1 MKTAYDIAD
10 LEQAVEVLRHG
21 GVILY
26 PTDTVWGIGCDA
38 TNRDAV
44 ARVYK
49 IKEREDSKSMLVLVD
64 SPEQLQAYAV
74 MPQAAR
80 EWRESGCADERPTT
94 VIYPAAHGLAENLL
108 AEDGSIGIRISGEAF
123 SQALCRRL
131 GKPIVSTSANISG
144 QATAHNYRQI
154 DEAIRDRV
162 DYTCRYRQDDERETM
177 PSRIVKIEADGK
189 VTVLRA

>member
-80 EWRESGCADERPTT
+80 EWRESGCADGRPTT

-123 SQALCRRL
+123 SQTLCRRL

-144 QATAHNYRQI
+144 QPTAHNYRQI
-154 DEAIRDRV
+154 SKAIRLRV
-162 DYTCRYRQDDERETM
+162 DYTCRYRQDDERKAM